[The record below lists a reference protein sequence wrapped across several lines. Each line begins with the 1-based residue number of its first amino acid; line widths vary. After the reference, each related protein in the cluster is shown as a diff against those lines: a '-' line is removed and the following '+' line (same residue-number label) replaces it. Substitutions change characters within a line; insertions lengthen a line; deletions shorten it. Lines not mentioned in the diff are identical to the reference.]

1 MLQSKITTPINQHLW
16 LHETYMMLSE
26 NTTPIKNISKS
37 KHHMHIIDIPQFIKS
52 YITKRE
58 ISLFDEDIEKYKA
71 QLTANI
77 KGKSV
82 LVIGGAGTIGSSY
95 IKAILHFQPAKLY
108 VVDTNENGL
117 TELTRDL
124 RSIEG
129 QYVPSDYKTYPM
141 NFGDNV
147 FRKMFVNEGPFD
159 VVANFAAHKHVRSE
173 KDHYSIEAM
182 IDNNVFKAKEFLDL
196 LTAHKPKHFFCVST
210 DKAANPVNVMG
221 ASKKLME
228 EVIMA
233 YSNEIKITT
242 ARFANVA
249 FSNGSLLDGYI
260 QRIFKKQPI
269 SCPSDVKRFFVS
281 PQESGQIC
289 MLACILG
296 ESGEI
301 YFPKLKDD
309 QMVNFKEITI
319 DFFKEMVIPMVECV
333 SEDEAKQKASQ
344 MSIEDPHP
352 VYFFESDTSGE
363 KLYEEFY
370 TSTDELDMVKY
381 RGMGVIKNAAKPSI
395 AQVSDCILDLKSLMQ
410 SDGYDKSS
418 IVALMK
424 KYLPDFDHIETGKSL
439 DQKM

>member
-1 MLQSKITTPINQHLW
+1 
-16 LHETYMMLSE
+16 
-26 NTTPIKNISKS
+26 
-37 KHHMHIIDIPQFIKS
+37 MHIIDIPQFIKTH
-52 YITKRE
+52 ITKRQR
-58 ISLFDEDIEKYKA
+58 SLFETDIAKYKD
-71 QLTANI
+71 QLSANI
-77 KGKSV
+77 NGKSV

-95 IKAILHFQPAKLY
+95 IKAILNFEPSRLY

-124 RSIEG
+124 RSKHG
-129 QYVPSDYKTYPM
+129 QFIPEDYKTYPM
-141 NFGDNV
+141 NFGDEV
-147 FRKMFVNEGPFD
+147 FRKMFVNEGPFHI
-159 VVANFAAHKHVRSE
+159 VANFAAHKHVRSE

-182 IDNNVFKAKEFLDL
+182 IDNNVLKAKDFLDL
-196 LTAHKPKHFFCVST
+196 LVSHKPEHFFCVST

-233 YSNEIKITT
+233 YSSDIKITT

-260 QRIFKKQPI
+260 QRLFKKQPI

-281 PQESGQIC
+281 PEESGQIC

-296 ESGEI
+296 KSGEI
-301 YFPKLKDD
+301 YFPKLEEDE
-309 QMVNFKEITI
+309 MVNFKEITL
-319 DFFKEMVIPMVECV
+319 DFFKEMAIPVIECL
-333 SEDEAKQKASQ
+333 SDDDAKNRAAN

-352 VYFFESDTSGE
+352 IYFFTSDTSGE

-370 TSTDELDMVKY
+370 TEIDEVDLNKY
-381 RGMGVIKNAAKPSI
+381 VGMGVIKNAVKPSQTQI
-395 AQVSDCILDLKSLMQ
+395 ENCIGELQMLMQ
-410 SDGYDKSS
+410 SNAYDKSA
-418 IVALMK
+418 IVSLMK
-424 KYLPDFDHIETGKSL
+424 KHLPDFEHIETGKSL